1 MNIKIKISNLEIK
14 CKVKNND
21 TGKKILA
28 SLPIKAKINTWGKEI
43 YFNIPKVSIKPEKD
57 AKEVFNLGEIAYWN
71 QGNAIAIGFGPTP
84 VSKGQEIRLISLAN
98 HWADANNPHEL
109 TKLEQFKDGEN
120 IEVLEV

>member
-98 HWADANNPHEL
+98 HWADANNPQEL

>member
-1 MNIKIKISNLEIK
+1 MDIIIKISKLKIECSLKDNLTAKSIFQ
-14 CKVKNND
+14 
-21 TGKKILA
+21 L
-28 SLPIKAKINTWGKEI
+28 LPIKSKINTWGDEI
-43 YFNIPKVSIKPEKD
+43 YFDIPKNNIKPEKD

-98 HWADANNPHEL
+98 HWADANNPQEL